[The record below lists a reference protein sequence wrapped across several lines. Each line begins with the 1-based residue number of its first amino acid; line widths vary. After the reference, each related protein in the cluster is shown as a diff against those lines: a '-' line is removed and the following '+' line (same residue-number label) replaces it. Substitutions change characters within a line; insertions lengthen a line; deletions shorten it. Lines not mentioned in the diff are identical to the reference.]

1 MWRGSRPPTPSP
13 GRAFPDQSDLVAQP
27 AATTATPR
35 TTSTPPRGRPSQ
47 RVGIAAGRVVR
58 RLGPV
63 TTEGAFNASANSTA
77 VGNRSAG
84 VFDSARRIASSVAS
98 GIVSRTIDGGDTMS
112 REWRAITAR
121 AVGPVNGGSPTSI
134 SYTTHARLY

>member
-1 MWRGSRPPTPSP
+1 MWRGSRPPTDLP
-13 GRAFPDQSDLVAQP
+13 GPALPDQSDLVAQA

-35 TTSTPPRGRPSQ
+35 TASAPPRGRPSQ
-47 RVGIAAGRVVR
+47 RLRIAPGRVVR

-63 TTEGAFNASANSTA
+63 TAEGVANASANSAA

-84 VFDSARRIASSVAS
+84 VFDRARRIASSVAS

-112 REWRAITAR
+112 R
-121 AVGPVNGGSPTSI
+121 
-134 SYTTHARLY
+134 